1 MKIIDLIFYRLL
13 FLYRKEGKDAID
25 SASNY
30 LTAILLVVIT
40 SLVGT
45 IVNIVSMPE
54 NGWREKVTKPILF
67 LIVAPVF
74 IILSYL
80 IKRYY
85 KKRVNYNDVI
95 SIGTKLKFSLFS
107 LYIVML
113 ILVLLPFILPK
124 FF

>member
-45 IVNIVSMPE
+45 IVNIGFMSK
-54 NGWREKVTKPILF
+54 NGLGEKVTKPILF

-74 IILSYL
+74 MFLSYL
-80 IKRYY
+80 IKRHY

-95 SIGTKLKFSLFS
+95 SIGTKLKFNLFS